1 MIEVART
8 TKASAHDI
16 WPVLSDV
23 ESWPALLPTFDK
35 VTRLHADGPVGVGA
49 KFEVRQPGLP
59 KAVYQITEWQPTTL
73 FTWESPAPGVRSTA
87 SHRLEETPEG
97 TRIVLTMTWSGPLAW
112 LARKLYGSK
121 ARRFMTQEAEGI
133 ARAAEDAGQAD

>member
-1 MIEVART
+1 
-8 TKASAHDI
+8 
-16 WPVLSDV
+16 
-23 ESWPALLPTFDK
+23 
-35 VTRLHADGPVGVGA
+35 
-49 KFEVRQPGLP
+49 
-59 KAVYQITEWQPTTL
+59 
-73 FTWESPAPGVRSTA
+73 VRSTA